1 MVGDEEKALDA
12 GCDDDIAKPIIGAN
26 LVKEKVERL
35 LAQGRHQKAD

>member
-1 MVGDEEKALDA
+1 MVGDEEKALAA
-12 GCDDDIAKPIIGAN
+12 GSNDHIAKPIIGAN